1 MATKT
6 TTSTGNPKQRKQLI
20 FIAIGG
26 VVLLGLAFFQ
36 GPKLWKQI
44 NPPAPAPQA
53 TNTPGTAGATGAGGG
68 TAMAAAAPL
77 TGSAV
82 VVKPSPRP
90 GATTVVAGVDVQ
102 PWQVPQATTGQ
113 LWTFSRMQAKDPFVQ
128 QVNQKSD
135 ITPVAAFAGATNSSR
150 TTSTSTATTATT
162 STRPKQ
168 AGATT
173 APAELP
179 PIYATIEVNGK
190 ELRLKIDQDF
200 PPATKVFELAAL
212 KPKSAEI
219 VLASGGKIGK
229 NGKLILTMG
238 KPLTL
243 VNAATGKRYTLK
255 LLYTGGTPEVVQ
267 HFSTKA
273 K

>member
-6 TTSTGNPKQRKQLI
+6 TTTGNPRQRKQLI

-26 VVLLGLAFFQ
+26 VLLLGLAIFQ

-44 NPPAPAPQA
+44 NPPAPAAQA
-53 TNTPGTAGATGAGGG
+53 KAPAGATGAVGG
-68 TAMAAAAPL
+68 AAAVAAPL

-113 LWTFSRMQAKDPFVQ
+113 LWTFSRLHAKDPFVQ
-128 QVNQKSD
+128 QVDQDASL
-135 ITPVAAFAGATNSSR
+135 TPVAPFGATNSSR
-150 TTSTSTATTATT
+150 TTSTSTATTTT
-162 STRPKQ
+162 MSRPTP
-168 AGATT
+168 AIATT
-173 APAELP
+173 APAQLP
-179 PIYATIEVNGK
+179 PTHATIEVNGN
-190 ELRLKIDQDF
+190 ELRLKIDQAF

-219 VLASGGKIGK
+219 LLANGGKIGK
-229 NGKLILTMG
+229 TGKVILTMG

-243 VNAATGKRYTLK
+243 VNATTGKRYTLK
-255 LLYTGGTPEVVQ
+255 LLYTGSKPEVVQ
-267 HFSTKA
+267 QFSTKA